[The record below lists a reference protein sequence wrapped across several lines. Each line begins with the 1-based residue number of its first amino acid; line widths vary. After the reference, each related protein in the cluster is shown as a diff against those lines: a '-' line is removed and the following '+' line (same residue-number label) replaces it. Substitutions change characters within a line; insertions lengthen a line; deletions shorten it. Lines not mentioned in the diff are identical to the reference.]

1 MSHLNE
7 KSPPKQSQDLAP
19 MNTDQIQEELG
30 DSKMNPVLA
39 NNLAA
44 LIDNRINQ
52 RISNEMKKVSQML
65 IENVSVFVKKAAK
78 MSIE

>member
-52 RISNEMKKVSQML
+52 RISNEMKKVS
-65 IENVSVFVKKAAK
+65 
-78 MSIE
+78 